1 MMSGV
6 IGNGLINNRFIRFET
21 DSGTALDPAFIT
33 GGSAAFEWI
42 SPDGSIST
50 GAIPSPSL
58 DQAGKYV
65 VKCTD
70 WSDVTVLDYAIS
82 RIISLSNLHVLT
94 SLTELLCSVNK
105 ISVLDVSALT
115 SLVILR
121 CSGNSISI
129 LDIAAL
135 TVLEV
140 LNCDSN
146 SISSLD
152 VSTLT
157 VLTEFTCTN
166 NGMDETNVDK
176 ILADLVIAGANNGL
190 VNIGGTNAAPSAAGD
205 ASKTILV
212 GRGWTVI
219 TS

>member
-1 MMSGV
+1 MMSGI
-6 IGNGLINNRFIRFET
+6 IGNGIISNRFLRFET
-21 DSGTALDPAFIT
+21 DSGTALDPIFVT

-50 GAIPSPSL
+50 GATPSPSL

-70 WSDVTVLDYAIS
+70 WSDVTVLDYSIS

-94 SLTELLCSVNK
+94 SLTELLCAANK

-115 SLVILR
+115 SLEKLF
-121 CSGNSISI
+121 CYSNNIS
-129 LDIAAL
+129 
-135 TVLEV
+135 E
-140 LNCDSN
+140 LNVVMLASLIELYCYDN
-146 SISSLD
+146 NIPSLD

-157 VLTEFTCTN
+157 VLIDFVCLN

-176 ILADLVIAGANNGL
+176 ILADLVIAGVINGI
-190 VNIGGTNAAPSAAGD
+190 VNIGGTNAAPSVAGD
-205 ASKTILV
+205 ASAAILV
-212 GRGWTVI
+212 GRGWTVT